1 MNDSTTTSPIKS
13 LLREFLEWL
22 EGRSMGVCQPGS
34 PFDLPLDPRIVA
46 KAQEAVDLAQ
56 ASGEEVA
63 LFTGGIAPQA
73 IIAQLVFHR
82 AGFGADRIA
91 QGELTQEEGDGL
103 LEAVQTLATCKLVLV
118 EGNSAWEHNQPLN
131 AQTTKSIALSWDV

>member
-1 MNDSTTTSPIKS
+1 
-13 LLREFLEWL
+13 
-22 EGRSMGVCQPGS
+22 MGVCQPGS

-91 QGELTQEEGDGL
+91 QGELTQVEGERL
-103 LEAVQTLATCKLVLV
+103 LKAVQTLATCKLVLV
-118 EGNSAWEHNQPLN
+118 EDNSAWEHSQTSN

>member
-1 MNDSTTTSPIKS
+1 MLKP
-13 LLREFLEWL
+13 LLRDFLTWL
-22 EGRSMGVCQPGS
+22 EGVSMGVCQPGS

-82 AGFGADRIA
+82 AGFGADRIV
-91 QGELTQEEGDGL
+91 QGELTQKEGDGL
-103 LEAVQTLATCKLVLV
+103 LEAVQTLATCNLVLV
-118 EGNSAWEHNQPLN
+118 EDNSAWEHNQPLN

>member
-1 MNDSTTTSPIKS
+1 MLNP
-13 LLREFLEWL
+13 LLRDFLTWL
-22 EGRSMGVCQPGS
+22 EGVSMGVCQPGS

-46 KAQEAVDLAQ
+46 KAQEAVNLAQ

-63 LFTGGIAPQA
+63 LFTAGIPAQP

-91 QGELTQEEGDGL
+91 QGELTQAEGDGL

-118 EGNSAWEHNQPLN
+118 EDNSAWEHNQTSN